1 VTSQSY
7 TRAAMLGLFGQ
18 CATCITGAGIVVL
31 WQAKGAPSLARAN
44 APRQGTRVLSIASGA
59 CPALGSSQPRRAPA
73 MLDTGHGS
81 AGASSVMRFDVA
93 HPNASN
99 VFKATFVLQCCIDS
113 DARAPH
119 CNALQPRHWRAM
131 PDTRH
136 TRQRQRATARQR
148 CHNRRG
154 AGRRQC
160 SRQRSGWA
168 GQCSGLAANCGN
180 ARAPKEAPREA
191 MKNKKKKKKKEMP
204 TIA

>member
-1 VTSQSY
+1 
-7 TRAAMLGLFGQ
+7 MLGLFGQ
-18 CATCITGAGIVVL
+18 CATCITGASIVAL
-31 WQAKGAPSLARAN
+31 WQAKGVPSLARAN

-81 AGASSVMRFDVA
+81 AGASSVMRFSVA

-113 DARAPH
+113 DARATH

-136 TRQRQRATARQR
+136 TRQRQRGTSSAALARSTR
-148 CHNRRG
+148 GRAAAVLEAAGGLGWAVLG
-154 AGRRQC
+154 AGCQLWER
-160 SRQRSGWA
+160 
-168 GQCSGLAANCGN
+168 
-180 ARAPKEAPREA
+180 AR
-191 MKNKKKKKKKEMP
+191 
-204 TIA
+204 T